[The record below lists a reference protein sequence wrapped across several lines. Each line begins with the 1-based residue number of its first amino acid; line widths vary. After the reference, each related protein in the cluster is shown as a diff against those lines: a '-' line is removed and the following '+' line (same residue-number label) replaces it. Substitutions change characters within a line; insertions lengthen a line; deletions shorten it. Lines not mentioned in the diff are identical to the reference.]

1 MPNLTE
7 FGSKSPL
14 VNVFGQADPAGQASL
29 RPVWL
34 CDRPVSTS
42 VFTVDFDQVRHLSR
56 SCLTLF
62 LDVLNVFFT
71 FSKKLGA
78 PLTF

>member
-1 MPNLTE
+1 MANSTE

-14 VNVFGQADPAGQASL
+14 VNAFGLVDPARQASL

-34 CDRPVSTS
+34 CDRPVSAS
-42 VFTVDFDQVRHLSR
+42 VFTVDFGQVSHLSH
-56 SCLTLF
+56 SCVTLF

-71 FSKKLGA
+71 FLKKLGA
-78 PLTF
+78 PPTF

>member
-14 VNVFGQADPAGQASL
+14 VNAFGQVDSGHQASL
-29 RPVWL
+29 SPVWV

-71 FSKKLGA
+71 FLKKLGA
-78 PLTF
+78 SLTF